1 MDEKI
6 LVKLAKQGD
15 VDAFGKLYEGV
26 YKKLYRYAVYALH
39 NEQDAQD
46 AVSETVIDAF
56 SSIRKLKSEEA
67 FEGWIF
73 KILANKC
80 KKKMREY
87 YVYGQEIDEENMPSE
102 DSDPEERMDVRKC
115 FFRLDQVESMI
126 VAMHVLFGYKSRETA
141 EILGL
146 NENTVRSKEKRAL
159 EKMAVYLQE
168 VR

>member
-1 MDEKI
+1 MDEKF

-73 KILANKC
+73 KILAN
-80 KKKMREY
+80 
-87 YVYGQEIDEENMPSE
+87 
-102 DSDPEERMDVRKC
+102 
-115 FFRLDQVESMI
+115 
-126 VAMHVLFGYKSRETA
+126 
-141 EILGL
+141 
-146 NENTVRSKEKRAL
+146 NTIC
-159 EKMAVYLQE
+159 
-168 VR
+168 